1 MKDNALDVLVYLF
14 KNYIDGELEYVPDR
28 ESLQTELLEAGFL
41 DGEIISA
48 FNWLDELA
56 NDNSELPYQLK
67 KSQSIRVFNEEEMQ
81 VFDRECRGFLLFL
94 EQVNVITPDLREV
107 IIDRAMALEETNL
120 PVERLKWVVVMVLFN
135 QPEQSA
141 HYDWLENV
149 IFNGAIH
156 HLH

>member
-41 DGEIISA
+41 DGEIVSA

-56 NDNSELPYQLK
+56 NGDSESPQQLK
-67 KSQSIRVFNEEEMQ
+67 QSESIRLFTEQEMQ
-81 VFDRECRGFLLFL
+81 VLGPDCRGFLLFL

-107 IIDRAMALEETNL
+107 IIDRAMALEETDL

-141 HYDWLENV
+141 HYDWIESV
-149 IFNGAIH
+149 IFDGAVH
-156 HLH
+156 YLH